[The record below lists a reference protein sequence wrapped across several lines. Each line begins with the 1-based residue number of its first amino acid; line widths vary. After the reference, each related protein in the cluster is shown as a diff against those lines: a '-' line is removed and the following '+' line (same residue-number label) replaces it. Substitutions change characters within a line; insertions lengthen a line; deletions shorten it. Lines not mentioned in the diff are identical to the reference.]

1 MRRVFLVQL
10 VLYPALA
17 FSQGEPNLS
26 DLMRARNYA
35 MGGAYR
41 AVALGGEAIT
51 GSPAALAL
59 RRRYEFELSGAFDSQ
74 TKFGY
79 ASAAVIDSQTTDL
92 AAGVSYHFVSLGRA
106 DQQRSVNLAT
116 LAFAAGI
123 SENVFIGGAVKYL
136 VESGAVSANAVTV
149 DAGLLVR
156 LSEGLIATIT
166 GQNLVDIHN
175 QDLSRYYALGL
186 AYATG
191 AITVAVDGRADFT
204 GPSTRFAYHTGLEY
218 IVSGAFPVRAGYAH
232 DNIIGTDYISGG
244 LGYAGKGGGI
254 DFAYRHELGGN
265 NGRLFALTLHF

>member
-1 MRRVFLVQL
+1 MRRVSLVL
-10 VLYPALA
+10 LILYPALA
-17 FSQGEPNLS
+17 SAQSEPNLS

-59 RRRYEFELSGAFDSQ
+59 RRRYDFELSGAFDSQ

-92 AAGVSYHFVSLGRA
+92 AAGASYHFVSLGRG
-106 DQQRSVNLAT
+106 DQQRSVNLVA

-123 SENVFIGGAVKYL
+123 SENVFIGGGVKYL
-136 VESGAVSANAVTV
+136 MESGAVSANAVTV

-166 GQNLVDIHN
+166 GQNLVDISN
-175 QDLSRYYALGL
+175 KDLSRYYALGL
-186 AYATG
+186 AYVTG
-191 AITVAVDGRADFT
+191 AITVAADARADFT

-218 IVSGAFPVRAGYAH
+218 ILSGAFPLRAGYMH
-232 DNIIGTDYISGG
+232 DNIIGTEYISGG
-244 LGYAGKGGGI
+244 VGFAGKGGGI
-254 DFAYRHELGGN
+254 DLAYRHELGGN
-265 NGRLFALTLHF
+265 NSRLFALALHF